1 MQFGVQFFPAVD
13 HTDKSAA
20 AYYAESLAIA
30 EEAETLGFTHAR
42 TVEHYFTR
50 YGGYSPN
57 PIVFLTA
64 ASQRTKTMRLVT
76 GAVLPIFNH
85 PFKLAG
91 EIAMLDGISGGRL
104 DVGFA
109 RAFLPHEFR
118 RFGISPD
125 ESQARFRE
133 GLEQIELLLT
143 QENATHR
150 GRFHSFENV
159 TSLPRSTQ
167 RPRPKF
173 YIAAT
178 QTPESFEFA
187 GSKGYALMAIPIG
200 PIGPL
205 IDLYRK
211 AWRAAGHPGDGEV
224 MVAFHM
230 FCHEDARL
238 AREIARPPFEEY
250 FRALNE
256 AVGDCARGTTSKDYR
271 DYDKSMRR
279 LRSFTLDGQIA
290 SGGAWVGT
298 PEEIKSII
306 ARVIESIGRFEHAS
320 LQINFG
326 TLDFRAAQKSMRL
339 FAAEVI
345 PHFADGALSA
355 RQAEPLAQA
364 R

>member
-1 MQFGVQFFPAVD
+1 
-13 HTDKSAA
+13 
-20 AYYAESLAIA
+20 
-30 EEAETLGFTHAR
+30 
-42 TVEHYFTR
+42 
-50 YGGYSPN
+50 
-57 PIVFLTA
+57 
-64 ASQRTKTMRLVT
+64 
-76 GAVLPIFNH
+76 
-85 PFKLAG
+85 
-91 EIAMLDGISGGRL
+91 MLDGISGGRI

-150 GRFHSFENV
+150 GHFHSFENV
-159 TSLPRSTQ
+159 TSLPRPTQ
-167 RPRPKF
+167 TPRPKF

-187 GSKGYALMAIPIG
+187 GRSGYSLMAIPIG

-205 IDLYRK
+205 LELYRK
-211 AWRAAGHPGDGEV
+211 SWRDAGHPGDGEV

-256 AVGDCARGTTSKDYR
+256 AVGDWSRGTTSKDYR
-271 DYDKSMRR
+271 DYDTSMRR
-279 LRSFTLDGQIA
+279 LRSFTLDGQIE

-298 PEEIKSII
+298 PDEIKAII
-306 ARVIESIGRFEHAS
+306 RRVVGAIGKFEHAS

-326 TLDFRAAQKSMRL
+326 ALELREAQKSMRL
-339 FAAEVI
+339 FAADVM
-345 PHFADGALSA
+345 PAFAEAASTT
-355 RQAEPLAQA
+355 RQAAPLAHA